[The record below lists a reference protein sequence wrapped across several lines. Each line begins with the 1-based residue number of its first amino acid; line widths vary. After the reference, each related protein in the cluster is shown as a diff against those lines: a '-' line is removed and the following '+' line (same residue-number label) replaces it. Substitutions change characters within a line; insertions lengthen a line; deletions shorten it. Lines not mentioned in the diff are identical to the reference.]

1 MLVDPADFKD
11 IEQVHA
17 LQAGLKESQN
27 GVGGFD
33 LPTWDQAIQ
42 RKVRDAIL
50 VLNTSISEF
59 KNGFG
64 VKGEVDPIM
73 HLIGTASGWGGN
85 PDKDATY
92 ALVTPTKNDGTT
104 VYKQNVVKNP
114 QNAYSLYTITAK
126 NEADGSV
133 AIQFGGCNGEIP
145 NCIPSSRAGT
155 LPYGCT
161 IRVLKS

>member
-1 MLVDPADFKD
+1 
-11 IEQVHA
+11 
-17 LQAGLKESQN
+17 
-27 GVGGFD
+27 
-33 LPTWDQAIQ
+33 
-42 RKVRDAIL
+42 VRDAIL

-145 NCIPSSRAGT
+145 NCIPS
-155 LPYGCT
+155 
-161 IRVLKS
+161 